1 MDEIHQMR
9 ETLSRQGISPPIKQ
23 DKYSIENLKKQLRET
38 SSKLEQTQVNL
49 MVKQRENDDLKQS

>member
-1 MDEIHQMR
+1 MR
-9 ETLSRQGISPPIKQ
+9 ETLSRQGISPPTKQ
-23 DKYSIENLKKQLRET
+23 DNYSIENLKKQLRET

>member
-1 MDEIHQMR
+1 MEEIHQMR

-23 DKYSIENLKKQLRET
+23 DNYSIENLKKQLRET

>member
-23 DKYSIENLKKQLRET
+23 DNYSIENLKKQLRET

-49 MVKQRENDDLKQS
+49 MVKQRENDDLKES

>member
-23 DKYSIENLKKQLRET
+23 DNYSIENLKKQLRET